1 MGKQEP
7 VSARKAAQMLGV
19 SDTAVRN
26 WIAGGVIQA
35 TQSRPKQPW
44 RIPMSEVERHRNC
57 EVQTAGANL
66 EEPADDQAESSSLP
80 ISHAKSEVR
89 SAKPKSEP
97 QTANFASSHSAEQSL
112 DAQEALSDRDAHAQ
126 ELEVLRVKLTA
137 ADALSDAM
145 QKEHEALRDTV
156 RRSDEDIAHLR
167 GLTVQQADSV
177 RNLTEE
183 VKGLTVALHREQER
197 HALPTAPMEDL
208 IEEPAKPPKLGLFTR
223 LFARNKRPRHVRI
236 GHA

>member
-1 MGKQEP
+1 MGKQET

-26 WIAGGVIQA
+26 WIAEGVMQA

-57 EVQTAGANL
+57 EVRTAGANV
-66 EEPADDQAESSSLP
+66 EEPVNDQAESSSLP

-89 SAKPKSEP
+89 SAKPKAEP
-97 QTANFASSHSAEQSL
+97 QTANFASSRSAGQSL
-112 DAQEALSDRDAHAQ
+112 DEQEARIDRDAHAQ
-126 ELEVLRVKLTA
+126 ELEVLRVKLAA
-137 ADALSDAM
+137 ADALSEAT
-145 QKEHEALRDTV
+145 QKEHEALRDTI
-156 RRSDEDIAHLR
+156 RRSDEDITHLR
-167 GLTVQQADSV
+167 GLTVQQAESV

-197 HALPTAPMEDL
+197 HALAAAPV
-208 IEEPAKPPKLGLFTR
+208 EEPFREPKPSLMKRF
-223 LFARNKRPRHVRI
+223 FARNKRPRHVRI